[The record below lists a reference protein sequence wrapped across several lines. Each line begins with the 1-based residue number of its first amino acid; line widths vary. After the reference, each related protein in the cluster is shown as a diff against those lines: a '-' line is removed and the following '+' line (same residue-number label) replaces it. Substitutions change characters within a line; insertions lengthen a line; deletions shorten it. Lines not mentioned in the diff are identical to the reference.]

1 MKKLIYLSAIAV
13 IASCGK
19 PKNKQA
25 ELEQLRKERSEL
37 DAKIAKLEAEGGAK
51 TPQRI
56 TEVGIV
62 TVAPT
67 TFTSYIEIQGTV
79 DADENVM
86 ANAQAPGVITAINV
100 VAGQRVSKGQVLAR
114 LDNSALQQQILQAQ
128 TALTVANTLY
138 QRQKNLWDQ
147 KIGTEVQYIQAK
159 SNRDMASRQLA
170 ALKAQA
176 GMYTIKAPISG
187 TVDQMDLK
195 LGQAIQPGMQGIRI
209 VNLDRLKVKTSVPE
223 TYSTQLSRGNSV
235 IVSVP
240 DANQTINGSLSYV
253 SKVIDPASRSFNV
266 EVRLPAKASVKPN
279 MTAVLQIIDQKKNN
293 AIVLP
298 IKAIQKSE
306 MGSYV
311 YVNDRNKARRVDIT
325 TGATYKG
332 QTNILSGLK
341 AGDQVIVEGAQNIEE
356 GDSVHTQA
364 I

>member
-1 MKKLIYLSAIAV
+1 MKKLVYLSAIAI
-13 IASCGK
+13 IAACGK
-19 PKNKQA
+19 PKDKKA
-25 ELEQLRKERSEL
+25 ELEQLRKQRSEL
-37 DAKIAKLEAEGGAK
+37 DAKIAKLETETGGK
-51 TPQRI
+51 TPQRVA
-56 TEVGIV
+56 EVGVLTI
-62 TVAPT
+62 APS

-86 ANAQAPGVITAINV
+86 ANAQAPGVLTSIKV
-100 VAGQRVSKGQVLAR
+100 VPGQRVSKGQVLAT

-128 TALTVANTLY
+128 TALSVANTLY
-138 QRQKNLWDQ
+138 KRQKNLWDQ

-159 SNRDMASRQLA
+159 SNRDMAERQLA
-170 ALKAQA
+170 ALRAQA

-209 VNLDRLKVKTSVPE
+209 VNLDRLKVKTNVPE

-235 IVSVP
+235 IVNVP
-240 DANQTINGSLSYV
+240 DANQTIKANLSYV

-266 EVRLPAKASVKPN
+266 EVRLPARSSVKPN
-279 MTAVLQIIDQKKNN
+279 MTAVLQIIDENKND

-306 MGSYV
+306 LGSYV
-311 YVNDRNKARRVDIT
+311 YVNQNNKAKRVNIT
-325 TGATYKG
+325 PGTTYKG

-341 AGDQVIVEGAQNIEE
+341 PGDQVIVDGAQNIEE
-356 GDSVHTQA
+356 GDSVHAQA